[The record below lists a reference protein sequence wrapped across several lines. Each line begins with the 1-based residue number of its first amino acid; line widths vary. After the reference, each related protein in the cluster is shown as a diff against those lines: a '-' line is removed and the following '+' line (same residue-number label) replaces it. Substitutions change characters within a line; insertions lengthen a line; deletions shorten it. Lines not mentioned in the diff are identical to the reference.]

1 MPKEAIKQFFKHLI
15 HNWGLKLVA
24 LLVAGGLWV
33 YSSVTA
39 ERTRVFNIPV
49 ALLNIPAGSLVTQGA
64 ERTVPVRLRGSGL
77 DLFDLDNDDFSARVD
92 LQGRKLGTTIQVI
105 SPDDIELPES
115 YDLSVDGVLSH
126 RELAITLDLE
136 TVKPVPVRPHVIG
149 SPTEGLIYVGAS
161 FQPPLV
167 RLRGPA
173 EALQQIDY
181 VETQPVVI
189 DGLAASGSF
198 QVGLMP
204 TAPGIEI
211 VEGRL
216 VQVNV
221 ELAAEETR
229 GYQLPITII
238 SPEGLT
244 VRVEPPHA
252 QLTLSAPSGVLGEL
266 ARPQLI
272 AYPPL
277 SQPGEYEVSIH
288 PQLPEGIYVH
298 SLYPPTV
305 TVTVSKP

>member
-1 MPKEAIKQFFKHLI
+1 MPKEAIKRFFKHLT
-15 HNWGLKLVA
+15 HNWGMKLVA
-24 LLVAGGLWV
+24 LLAAGGLWV

-77 DLFDLDNDDFSARVD
+77 DLFNLENDDFSARVD
-92 LQGRKLGTTIQVI
+92 LQGRKLGTTVQVI
-105 SPDDIELPES
+105 SPDDIELPEG
-115 YDLSVDGVLSH
+115 YGLSVDGVLSH
-126 RELAITLDLE
+126 RELAIKLDLE
-136 TVKPVPVRPHVIG
+136 TVKPVPVRPHIIG

-173 EALQQIDY
+173 EALKQISY

-189 DGLAASGSF
+189 DGLTASGTF
-198 QVGLMP
+198 QAGLMP

-216 VQVNV
+216 VQANV
-221 ELAAEETR
+221 ELATEENR
-229 GYQLPITII
+229 NYLLPITIVP
-238 SPEGLT
+238 PEGLT
-244 VRVEPPHA
+244 VRVEPREA
-252 QLTLSAPSGVLGEL
+252 QLTLSAPGGVLDGL
-266 ARPQLI
+266 AQPQLI
-272 AYPPL
+272 AYLPL
-277 SQPGEYEVSIH
+277 AQPGEYEVVLH
-288 PQLPEGIYVH
+288 PQLPENIYVR

-305 TVTVSKP
+305 TVTVSQ

>member
-1 MPKEAIKQFFKHLI
+1 MARQAVKHFFKHLT

-39 ERTRVFNIPV
+39 ERTRIFNIPV

-77 DLFDLDNDDFSARVD
+77 DLFNLENDDFSARVD
-92 LQGRKLGTTIQVI
+92 LQGRKLGTTVQII
-105 SPDDIELPES
+105 SPDDIELPDS

-136 TVKPVPVRPHVIG
+136 TVNPVPVRPHIIG
-149 SPTEGLIYVGAS
+149 SPIEGLIYVGAS

-173 EALQQIDY
+173 EALRQIGY

-189 DGLAASGSF
+189 DGLTASGSF
-198 QVGLMP
+198 QAGLMP
-204 TAPGIEI
+204 TAPGIDI

-221 ELAAEETR
+221 ELAVEENR
-229 GYQLPITII
+229 SYQLPITIVP
-238 SPEGLT
+238 PEGLT
-244 VRVEPPHA
+244 VQIEPREA
-252 QLTLSAPSGVLGEL
+252 RLTLSAPSGVLDGL
-266 ARPQLI
+266 AQPRII
-272 AYPPL
+272 AHLPL
-277 SQPGEYEVSIH
+277 SQPGKYEVALQ

-305 TVTVSKP
+305 TVTVSQP

>member
-1 MPKEAIKQFFKHLI
+1 MAKQSARQFFKHLT
-15 HNWGLKLVA
+15 HHWGLKLVA

-49 ALLNIPAGSLVTQGA
+49 ALLNIPAGSVVTRGA

-77 DLFDLDNDDFSARVD
+77 DLFSFENEDFAARVD
-92 LQGRKLGTTIQVI
+92 LQGRKLGTTVQVI
-105 SPDDIELPES
+105 SPDDIELPEG
-115 YDLSVDGVLSH
+115 YALSVDGLLSH

-173 EALQQIDY
+173 KALRQIDY

-189 DGLAASGSF
+189 DGLSESGSF
-198 QVGLMP
+198 QAGLMP

-221 ELAAEETR
+221 ELAVEETQSYR
-229 GYQLPITII
+229 LPITIV
-238 SPEGLT
+238 PPAGLT
-244 VRVEPPHA
+244 VRLEPREA
-252 QLTLSAPSGVLGEL
+252 QLTLSAPAGVLGEL
-266 ARPQLI
+266 PPPRLI

-277 SQPGEYEVSIH
+277 NQPGEYEVALQTI
-288 PQLPEGIYVH
+288 LPEGIYVC

-305 TVTVSKP
+305 TVTVSQP